1 MGFFSKLFGKKEV
14 VTQQVSKQEV
24 NEQQNGGKEMLKI
37 GIILGST
44 REGRVSPQVGE
55 WVKGIA
61 ESRGDATYEII
72 DIAEF
77 KLPLL
82 GEPGG
87 DASGVAAWSQRVASC
102 DGFVFIV
109 SEYNHSISG
118 ALKNAL
124 DFLREEWNNKAAG
137 IVSYGSVGGAR
148 AAEHLRGILGE
159 LLVADVRVHPAL
171 SLFTDFE
178 NGNVFKPAD
187 VQKQSVN
194 DMLDQLIAWS
204 GALKTVRK

>member
-1 MGFFSKLFGKKEV
+1 MSFFKKLFGI
-14 VTQQVSKQEV
+14 KQEEEKQMTKL
-24 NEQQNGGKEMLKI
+24 NI

-44 REGRVSPQVGE
+44 REGRVSPQVGT
-55 WVKGIA
+55 WVKELA
-61 ESRGDATYEII
+61 DKRGDANYTII
-72 DIAEF
+72 DIAEY

-87 DASGVAAWSQRVASC
+87 DASGAAGWSKAISAQ

-109 SEYNHSISG
+109 QEYNHSITG

-124 DFLREEWNNKAAG
+124 DYLRDDWNNKAAG

-148 AAEHLRGILGE
+148 ATEHLRGILGE

-178 NGNVFKPAD
+178 NGTVFKPAA
-187 VQKQSVN
+187 VQVDSVN
-194 DMLDQLIAWS
+194 QMLDQVIPWS
-204 GALKTVRK
+204 TALKTIR

>member
-1 MGFFSKLFGKKEV
+1 MTNL
-14 VTQQVSKQEV
+14 
-24 NEQQNGGKEMLKI
+24 NI

-44 REGRVSPQVGE
+44 REGRVSPQVGA
-55 WVKGIA
+55 WVKEIA
-61 ESRGDATYEII
+61 EKRGDANYTII
-72 DIAEF
+72 DIADY

-87 DASGVAAWSQRVASC
+87 DTSGVAAWSEAIAKQ

-109 SEYNHSISG
+109 QEYNHSITG

-171 SLFTDFE
+171 SLFTDFV
-178 NGNVFKPAD
+178 NGTEFKPND
-187 VQKQSVN
+187 HQVKSVN
-194 DMLDQLIAWS
+194 EMLDQLIPWS
-204 GALKTVRK
+204 KALKTIR

>member
-1 MGFFSKLFGKKEV
+1 MSFIKKIFGLNTKEDQ
-14 VTQQVSKQEV
+14 T
-24 NEQQNGGKEMLKI
+24 GGIDMLKI
-37 GIILGST
+37 GIVLGST

-55 WVKGIA
+55 WVKGLA
-61 ESRGDATYEII
+61 DKRGDAEYEII
-72 DIAEF
+72 DIADF

-87 DASGVAAWSQRVASC
+87 DASGAAAWSAKINGC

-109 SEYNHSISG
+109 QEYNHSITG

-124 DFLREEWNNKAAG
+124 DYLRDEWNNKAAG

-148 AAEHLRGILGE
+148 ATEHLRGILSE
-159 LLVADVRVHPAL
+159 LLVAHVRVHPAL

-178 NGNVFKPAD
+178 NGTVFKPAD
-187 VQKQSVN
+187 VQVTSVN
-194 DMLDQLIAWS
+194 QMLDQVIPWTT
-204 GALKTVRK
+204 ALKTIRK

>member
-1 MGFFSKLFGKKEV
+1 MA
-14 VTQQVSKQEV
+14 Q
-24 NEQQNGGKEMLKI
+24 LKI

-44 REGRVSPQVGE
+44 REGRVSPQVGA
-55 WVKGIA
+55 WVKEVA
-61 ESRGDATYEII
+61 DKRGDAEYEII
-72 DIAEF
+72 DIADF

-82 GEPGG
+82 GEGG
-87 DASGVAAWSQRVASC
+87 DASGAAAWLEKVASC

-109 SEYNHSISG
+109 QEYNHSITG

-124 DFLREEWNNKAAG
+124 DYLRVEWNNKAAG

-178 NGNVFKPAD
+178 NGSVFKPKE
-187 VQKQSVN
+187 VQEESVN
-194 DMLDQLIAWS
+194 QMLDQLIPWS
-204 GALKTVRK
+204 KALFTIR

>member
-1 MGFFSKLFGKKEV
+1 MGFFKKLFGV
-14 VTQQVSKQEV
+14 KQEEEKTMTKL
-24 NEQQNGGKEMLKI
+24 NI

-44 REGRVSPQVGE
+44 REGRVSPQVGA
-55 WVKGIA
+55 WVKEIA
-61 ESRGDATYEII
+61 DKRGDANYTII
-72 DIAEF
+72 DIADY

-82 GEPGG
+82 GEAGA
-87 DASGVAAWSQRVASC
+87 DASGAQAWSEAIADQ

-109 SEYNHSISG
+109 QEYNHSISA

-124 DFLREEWNNKAAG
+124 DYLRDEWNNKAAG

-178 NGNVFKPAD
+178 NGTDFKPKE
-187 VQKQSVN
+187 VQEDSVN
-194 DMLDQLIAWS
+194 QMLDQLIPWS
-204 GALKTVRK
+204 KALFTIR

>member
-1 MGFFSKLFGKKEV
+1 MSFFKKFFGLDTKE
-14 VTQQVSKQEV
+14 
-24 NEQQNGGKEMLKI
+24 EQIGGNDMLKI
-37 GIILGST
+37 GIVLGST

-55 WVKGIA
+55 WVKELA
-61 ESRGDATYEII
+61 DKRGDAEYEII

-87 DASGVAAWSQRVASC
+87 DASGAAAWSAKINGC

-109 SEYNHSISG
+109 QEYNHSITG

-124 DFLREEWNNKAAG
+124 DYLRDEWNNKAAG

-148 AAEHLRGILGE
+148 AAEHLRGILSE
-159 LLVADVRVHPAL
+159 LLVAHVRVHPAL

-178 NGNVFKPAD
+178 NGTVFKPKA
-187 VQKQSVN
+187 VQTDSVN
-194 DMLDQLIAWS
+194 QMLDQVIPWAN
-204 GALKTVRK
+204 ALKTVRK

>member
-1 MGFFSKLFGKKEV
+1 MSFIKKIFGINPNSIEEK
-14 VTQQVSKQEV
+14 T
-24 NEQQNGGKEMLKI
+24 GGYEMLKI
-37 GIILGST
+37 GIVLGST
-44 REGRVSPQVGE
+44 REGRVSPQVGA
-55 WVKGIA
+55 WVKEIA
-61 ESRGDATYEII
+61 ARRGDAEYEII

-87 DASGVAAWSQRVASC
+87 DASGAAAWSAKINGC

-109 SEYNHSISG
+109 QEYNHSITG

-124 DFLREEWNNKAAG
+124 DYLRDEWNNKAAG

-178 NGNVFKPAD
+178 NGTVFKPKA
-187 VQKQSVN
+187 VQEDSVN
-194 DMLDQLIAWS
+194 QMLDQLIPWS
-204 GALKTVRK
+204 TALKTIRK

>member
-1 MGFFSKLFGKKEV
+1 MSFFKKLFGSN
-14 VTQQVSKQEV
+14 T
-24 NEQQNGGKEMLKI
+24 NEEQLGGNKMLKI

-44 REGRVSPQVGE
+44 REGRVSPQVGR
-55 WVKGIA
+55 WVKEIA
-61 ESRGDATYEII
+61 DKRGDAEYEII
-72 DIAEF
+72 DIADF

-87 DASGVAAWSQRVASC
+87 DASGAAEWSKRVAAC

-109 SEYNHSISG
+109 QEYNHSITG

-124 DFLREEWNNKAAG
+124 DYLREEWNNKAAG

-178 NGNVFKPAD
+178 NGTDFKPKEVQAD
-187 VQKQSVN
+187 SVN
-194 DMLDQLIAWS
+194 QMLDQVIPWS
-204 GALKTVRK
+204 TALKTIH

>member
-1 MGFFSKLFGKKEV
+1 MGFISKLFGNKKLEE
-14 VTQQVSKQEV
+14 TKMEKL
-24 NEQQNGGKEMLKI
+24 NI

-44 REGRVSPQVGE
+44 REGRVSPQVGA
-55 WVKGIA
+55 WVKEIA
-61 ESRGDATYEII
+61 DKRGDANYTII
-72 DIAEF
+72 DIADF

-87 DASGVAAWSQRVASC
+87 DASGAAGWSEAIAKQ

-109 SEYNHSISG
+109 QEYNHSITG

-124 DFLREEWNNKAAG
+124 DYLRDEWNNKAAG

-178 NGNVFKPAD
+178 NGTAFKPKD
-187 VQKQSVN
+187 VQADSVN
-194 DMLDQLIAWS
+194 QMLDQVIPWS
-204 GALKTVRK
+204 TALKTIR

>member
-1 MGFFSKLFGKKEV
+1 MA
-14 VTQQVSKQEV
+14 Q
-24 NEQQNGGKEMLKI
+24 LKI

-44 REGRVSPQVGE
+44 REGRVSPQVGA
-55 WVKGIA
+55 WVKEVA
-61 ESRGDATYEII
+61 NKRGDAEYEII
-72 DIAEF
+72 DIADF

-82 GEPGG
+82 GEEG
-87 DASGVAAWSQRVASC
+87 DASGAAAWSEKVANC

-109 SEYNHSISG
+109 QEYNHSITG

-124 DFLREEWNNKAAG
+124 DYLRVEWNNKAAG

-178 NGNVFKPAD
+178 NGTVFKPKE
-187 VQKQSVN
+187 VQEDSVN
-194 DMLDQLIAWS
+194 QMLDQLIPWS
-204 GALKTVRK
+204 KALSTIR

>member
-1 MGFFSKLFGKKEV
+1 VYQTGFLDKLFGGSRN
-14 VTQQVSKQEV
+14 TKQEEV
-24 NEQQNGGKEMLKI
+24 KVEKLNI

-44 REGRVSPQVGE
+44 REGRLSPQVGE
-55 WVKGIA
+55 WVKTLA
-61 ESRGDATYEII
+61 DKRGDANYEIV

-77 KLPLL
+77 KLPFL
-82 GEPGG
+82 GTTDGTEPGI
-87 DASGVAAWSQRVASC
+87 AAWNEKLASL

-109 SEYNHSISG
+109 QEYNHSITG

-124 DFLREEWNNKAAG
+124 DFAREAWNNKAAG

-159 LLVADVRVHPAL
+159 LAVADVRTHPAL

-178 NGNVFKPAD
+178 NGQTFKPAQMQEET
-187 VQKQSVN
+187 VG
-194 DMLDQLIAWS
+194 QLLEQVVSWS
-204 GALKTVRK
+204 TALKSVRG